1 MRAILALRNSW
12 TERSPGRFYTLGAAA
27 YLDAAEKH
35 DAYLAAAREANPML
49 QENFDAVLEL
59 VREFFEEFLGDAAFY
74 NSQLALPGFHIFTS
88 QRADPGGKNIAAR
101 AHFDMQWT
109 EATPGH
115 EPQATLSFTLPI
127 EQPSGGACLAVWPF
141 RYADAVRLGY
151 AACDYAAQNPW
162 QRVAYE
168 PGRIVVHDGHV
179 LHAIG
184 RRQIRIPTRIASPC
198 KAMAFRAGRLDALL
212 VGRRSSPDR
221 GCQSNCMLMI
231 SATSAGLA
239 TLRPRLCFPR

>member
-1 MRAILALRNSW
+1 MSFGNELALSQHDILDAEDCAEICARVLALRNRW

-27 YLDAAEKH
+27 YLDAADGR
-35 DAYLAAAREANPML
+35 DAYLAAARETNPIL

-59 VREFFEEFLGDAAFY
+59 VREFFEEFLGDPAFY
-74 NSQLALPGFHIFTS
+74 NPHLALPGFHLFTS
-88 QRADPGGKNIAAR
+88 QRADLGGEEDIAAR

-115 EPQATLSFTLPI
+115 VPQATLSFTLPI
-127 EQPSGGACLAVWPF
+127 EQPRSGACLAVWPF
-141 RYADAVRLGY
+141 RYGDAVRLGY
-151 AACDYAAQNPW
+151 AACDYAARHPW

-184 RRQIRIPTRIASPC
+184 PKADADPSEYRITLQGHGVRVP
-198 KAMAFRAGRLDALL
+198 AGW
-212 VGRRSSPDR
+212 
-221 GCQSNCMLMI
+221 MLYW
-231 SATSAGLA
+231 
-239 TLRPRLCFPR
+239 

>member
-1 MRAILALRNSW
+1 MSFGSELALSQHDILDAEDCAEICARVLALRNRW

-27 YLDAAEKH
+27 YLDAADGR
-35 DAYLAAAREANPML
+35 DAYLAAARETNPIL

-74 NSQLALPGFHIFTS
+74 DAHLALPGFHLFTS
-88 QRADPGGKNIAAR
+88 QRAVLGGEDIAAR

-109 EATPGH
+109 EATPEH
-115 EPQATLSFTLPI
+115 VPQATLSFTLPI
-127 EQPSGGACLAVWPF
+127 EQPSSGACLAVWPF
-141 RYADAVRLGY
+141 RYADAVRLGS
-151 AACDYAAQNPW
+151 AACAYAAQHPW

-184 RRQIRIPTRIASPC
+184 PKANADPNEYRITLQGHGIRVP
-198 KAMAFRAGRLDALL
+198 AGW
-212 VGRRSSPDR
+212 
-221 GCQSNCMLMI
+221 MLYW
-231 SATSAGLA
+231 
-239 TLRPRLCFPR
+239 

>member
-1 MRAILALRNSW
+1 MSFGNELALSQHDLLDAEDCARICARVLALRNRW

-27 YLDAAEKH
+27 YLDAAGKR
-35 DAYLAAAREANPML
+35 DAYLAAARETNPIL

-74 NSQLALPGFHIFTS
+74 NSHLALPGFHIFTS
-88 QRADPGGKNIAAR
+88 QGADPGGEDIAAR

-127 EQPSGGACLAVWPF
+127 EQPSSGACLAVWPF

-184 RRQIRIPTRIASPC
+184 PKSDPDPNAYRITLQGHGVRVP
-198 KAMAFRAGRLDALL
+198 AGW
-212 VGRRSSPDR
+212 
-221 GCQSNCMLMI
+221 MLYW
-231 SATSAGLA
+231 
-239 TLRPRLCFPR
+239 